1 MPNNKKHGGL
11 QMRINNN
18 LMALNAHRYMS
29 SANSKQ
35 SKSLEKL
42 SSGLAINSAADNAA
56 GLAISEKMRAQI
68 NGLEQAQSNAQDG
81 ISMIQT
87 AEGALQETEN
97 ILQRMRELAVQSA
110 NDTNTSEDRGEI
122 QKEIDQLSS
131 EITRISE
138 STEFNTKKLLDGS
151 LTGKL
156 HIGANEGQ
164 DLDVAINAMDAETLG
179 VSGDGEGKAA
189 FEVNANAAVVDYAGT
204 ALSAGEQEL
213 SVVKVDNITVSGTTD
228 VAANYGLADTDG
240 NIVAVSTNG
249 KNYEL
254 LSEATSTNE
263 LGTAS
268 FDTNGQSIDFDDA
281 VVSGSVTLTAVQ
293 DGANLDIA
301 AADINATGSVDVE
314 GLETGTYSVDVPA
327 DASESYFDGITFH
340 TNTAFDDIE
349 SVLLDSNNE
358 LVAVEFNGTTIGTS
372 GEYYSIED
380 VDLEGDSSTATNVL
394 ATDVEHI
401 MKPTTDLADGKT
413 VTIAADGGIDVST
426 QEAASA
432 AITTLNT
439 AINDV
444 SAERANLGS
453 IQNRLDHT
461 INNLSTTAENMTASE
476 SRIRDVDM
484 AKEMM
489 EYTKLGILQQAS
501 QAMLAQANQA
511 PQGVLQLL
519 Q

>member
-1 MPNNKKHGGL
+1 
-11 QMRINNN
+11 MRINNN

-29 SANSKQ
+29 QANQKQ

-68 NGLEQAQSNAQDG
+68 NGLDQAQANAQDG

-110 NDTNTSEDRGEI
+110 NDTNTSEDRSEI
-122 QKEIDQLSS
+122 QKEIDQLAS

-164 DLDVAINAMDAETLG
+164 DLSVAINAMDAQTLKVGTETAAQATYD
-179 VSGDGEGKAA
+179 VSVTITAGAAGAAGDGTGG
-189 FEVNANAAVVDYAGT
+189 NAVDFAV
-204 ALSAGEQEL
+204 
-213 SVVKVDNITVSGTTD
+213 
-228 VAANYGLADTDG
+228 
-240 NIVAVSTNG
+240 
-249 KNYEL
+249 
-254 LSEATSTNE
+254 
-263 LGTAS
+263 
-268 FDTNGQSIDFDDA
+268 
-281 VVSGSVTLTAVQ
+281 
-293 DGANLDIA
+293 
-301 AADINATGSVDVE
+301 
-314 GLETGTYSVDVPA
+314 GTYSVVEIADYEGTTLVDGNVQGGSASAVTHVMVGEDGNAVGSSVGGSAFNAIGDVTVGKTGTTST
-327 DASESYFDGITFH
+327 DGTRASLTLAAGTTE
-340 TNTAFDDIE
+340 
-349 SVLLDSNNE
+349 
-358 LVAVEFNGTTIGTS
+358 VAVTT
-372 GEYYSIED
+372 
-380 VDLEGDSSTATNVL
+380 
-394 ATDVEHI
+394 
-401 MKPTTDLADGKT
+401 
-413 VTIAADGGIDVST
+413 TIAATATIETEVADGQSIAAGDYTVVNDGGLQLQDSDGNAVAYSADGAAWTTEAAGAGDAVFTTATLTAGATITVGESDIKGIDVST
-426 QEAASA
+426 QEASST

-439 AINDV
+439 AINAV

>member
-1 MPNNKKHGGL
+1 
-11 QMRINNN
+11 MRINNN

-29 SANSKQ
+29 QANQKQ

-68 NGLEQAQSNAQDG
+68 NGLEQATSNAQDG

-87 AEGALQETEN
+87 AEGALQESEN
-97 ILQRMRELAVQSA
+97 ILQRMRELAVQSS
-110 NDTNTSEDRGEI
+110 NDTNTAEDRGEI

-131 EITRISE
+131 EISRISE

-151 LTGKL
+151 LSGKL

-164 DLDVAINAMDAETLG
+164 DLSVSISAMDADTLG

-189 FEVNANAAVVDYAGT
+189 FEIESNHTAISGYTGS
-204 ALSAGEQEL
+204 ALSEGEQEL
-213 SVVKVDNITVSGTTD
+213 NVVKVDNITVGGDSD
-228 VAANYGLADTDG
+228 VSANYGLADTDG
-240 NIVAVSTNG
+240 NIVAVSSNG
-249 KNYEL
+249 EDYTL
-254 LSEATSTNE
+254 LTEATSTNE
-263 LGTAS
+263 LGTATTDS
-268 FDTNGQSIDFDDA
+268 NAIGFDDP
-281 VVSGSVTLTAVQ
+281 VISGNVTLTTT
-293 DGANLDIA
+293 DNSGNLDIA
-301 AADINATGSVDVE
+301 TDGATATASVDVE
-314 GLETGTYSVDVPA
+314 GLETGTYTISDNYELADIEAVVSGTVDQTTTDQNAFDNIALVARNSNDEIVAVNFGAAGNAEA
-327 DASESYFDGITFH
+327 DEWYAVDDDGIKWDV
-340 TNTAFDDIE
+340 N
-349 SVLLDSNNE
+349 DSTLGN
-358 LVAVEFNGTTIGTS
+358 LIT
-372 GEYYSIED
+372 
-380 VDLEGDSSTATNVL
+380 
-394 ATDVEHI
+394 TDVESI
-401 MKPTTDLADGKT
+401 MTPTTVLEAGDEL
-413 VTIAADGGIDVST
+413 TIAASGGIDVSS

>member
-1 MPNNKKHGGL
+1 
-11 QMRINNN
+11 
-18 LMALNAHRYMS
+18 MALNAHRYMS
-29 SANSKQ
+29 QANSKQ

-164 DLDVAINAMDAETLG
+164 DLSVEINAMDAETLG
-179 VSGDGEGKAA
+179 VASAEGFQQVLNVDGTVNGTVNGTNTSSLAVATGDTETTVTQLDSSVTINNT
-189 FEVNANAAVVDYAGT
+189 EYNYALKDG
-204 ALSAGEQEL
+204 
-213 SVVKVDNITVSGTTD
+213 DNILAVSEDGKSYTFLESAVTDASSGTID
-228 VAANYGLADTDG
+228 DTNNVTIGFDG
-240 NIVAVSTNG
+240 NIVTSGTVTVSVTNG
-249 KNYEL
+249 DADL
-254 LSEATSTNE
+254 TSADTVTAEASN
-263 LGTAS
+263 S
-268 FDTNGQSIDFDDA
+268 MIQFDTG
-281 VVSGSVTLTAVQ
+281 TL
-293 DGANLDIA
+293 D
-301 AADINATGSVDVE
+301 
-314 GLETGTYSVDVPA
+314 
-327 DASESYFDGITFH
+327 
-340 TNTAFDDIE
+340 
-349 SVLLDSNNE
+349 
-358 LVAVEFNGTTIGTS
+358 S
-372 GEYYSIED
+372 GEYTVVDTTHSGVSSITGATHGL
-380 VDLEGDSSTATNVL
+380 VDSDGNLVGVSTDSGEIYNSYEDSSKTLFDLSSTN
-394 ATDVEHI
+394 
-401 MKPTTDLADGKT
+401 TTLTSGTIT
-413 VTIAADGGIDVST
+413 VTGDGGIDVST
-426 QEAASA
+426 QEAASD

>member
-29 SANSKQ
+29 SANAKQ

-87 AEGALQETEN
+87 AEGALQESEN

-110 NDTNTSEDRGEI
+110 NDTNTAEDRSEI
-122 QKEIDQLSS
+122 QKEIDQLAS

-164 DLDVAINAMDAETLG
+164 DLEVAINGMDAETLG
-179 VSGDGEGKAA
+179 VASAEGVALDIEATSATFATGGDGFAIEENTTYDVIEFDSTITTVGTDG
-189 FEVNANAAVVDYAGT
+189 AVSNVTHG
-204 ALSAGEQEL
+204 LSD
-213 SVVKVDNITVSGTTD
+213 S
-228 VAANYGLADTDG
+228 DG
-240 NIVAVSTNG
+240 NIVAVSADGNEYT
-249 KNYEL
+249 L
-254 LSEATSTNE
+254 LNAATATE
-263 LGTAS
+263 DLGATDLISMDGTPAAR
-268 FDTNGQSIDFDDA
+268 SIDFTDA
-281 VVSGSVTLTAVQ
+281 LESGDSVEITDITSDTEFSATAHTTLEF
-293 DGANLDIA
+293 
-301 AADINATGSVDVE
+301 S
-314 GLETGTYSVDVPA
+314 
-327 DASESYFDGITFH
+327 DASLKSGKYTVVDNTHVQVDNYGILD
-340 TNTAFDDIE
+340 NDD
-349 SVLLDSNNE
+349 N
-358 LVAVEFNGTTIGTS
+358 LVAVSADGQAWTNLK
-372 GEYYSIED
+372 GEN
-380 VDLEGDSSTATNVL
+380 LFTATANNPL
-394 ATDVEHI
+394 
-401 MKPTTDLADGKT
+401 TTAGEEI
-413 VTIAADGGIDVST
+413 TIASDGGIDVST
-426 QEAASA
+426 QEAASD

-444 SAERANLGS
+444 SAERANLGA

>member
-29 SANSKQ
+29 SANAKQ

-97 ILQRMRELAVQSA
+97 ILQRMRELAVQSS
-110 NDTNTSEDRGEI
+110 NDTNTAEDRGEI

-164 DLDVAINAMDAETLG
+164 DLSVAINAMDAETLG

-189 FEVNANAAVVDYAGT
+189 FEIDGT
-204 ALSAGEQEL
+204 GTLTGNLDTSGLASGEQEL
-213 SVVKVDNITVSGTTD
+213 NVVSLDNITVSDGTNE
-228 VAANYGLADTDG
+228 VIANYGLANSDGDIVGVSRDGKDYTLLGDSYGTDDLT
-240 NIVAVSTNG
+240 S
-249 KNYEL
+249 
-254 LSEATSTNE
+254 ATFANALTDE
-263 LGTAS
+263 IS
-268 FDTNGQSIDFDDA
+268 FADA
-281 VVSGSVTLTAVQ
+281 VTSGTVSLTAA
-293 DGANLDIA
+293 DTSITDIT
-301 AADINATGSVDVE
+301 ATASVDVE
-314 GLETGTYSVDVPA
+314 GLETGTYTVAAFDQATHTPDSTWTTAPNFALLDENEEVVALGNGDKFYDINELTLAAGSNVFGTGSGEVLETAA
-327 DASESYFDGITFH
+327 DAVVFDPT
-340 TNTAFDDIE
+340 
-349 SVLLDSNNE
+349 
-358 LVAVEFNGTTIGTS
+358 TTITGN
-372 GEYYSIED
+372 EEI
-380 VDLEGDSSTATNVL
+380 
-394 ATDVEHI
+394 
-401 MKPTTDLADGKT
+401 
-413 VTIAADGGIDVST
+413 TIAASGGIDVST